1 MSGRWFGIIRDAVT
15 KTNTLGVDSDGRV
28 TTNSAAAELQ
38 TRNGQDNQRSFDPA
52 VYSVLTSVLKELVN
66 IKNELI
72 NIKEGE

>member
-1 MSGRWFGIIRDAVT
+1 MGEKRDFHSPEGG
-15 KTNTLGVDSDGRV
+15 KLYCEDDSVFDLTGHLKDG
-28 TTNSAAAELQ
+28 TQ